1 MTKEELKKEIKEI
14 LELVKVCPQNLQE
27 KCFEI
32 LLNHALSIKGGHSIS
47 MPPKVPTADITDA
60 NIQEVP
66 PEVKKRI
73 RAFAGS
79 HQLSEAEIYKVF
91 NVEETGN
98 VSIEATDLKAKK
110 ISQQQR
116 RLALL
121 IGVKHQFTEGSFDIP
136 KDELRE
142 ACVTYSAYDAAN
154 FVQNLKNMKEVFAGF
169 KPNATTYKL
178 SPMGKSQ
185 AASLIKELSA

>member
-27 KCFEI
+27 KCFEV
-32 LLNHALSIKGGHSIS
+32 LLNYALSVKGGHSTPTPS
-47 MPPKVPTADITDA
+47 KVPTADIPDA

-154 FVQNLKNMKEVFAGF
+154 FVQNLKNMKEIFAGF